1 MLKPRN
7 LQKKKKPNDLKK
19 KRIKLNEKNSK
30 HKEMLLPPLNKH
42 LWKDKNKKRKKR
54 QNKQKL
60 KKKSKPLHH
69 RKPRLKLQR

>member
-42 LWKDKNKKRKKR
+42 LWTDKKKKRRKR

-60 KKKSKPLHH
+60 KKKNKLPQQ
-69 RKPRLKLQR
+69 RKQKR